1 MAELEQVISSIRDN
15 FPFFSMPNNQN
26 WVYFD
31 NAATAL
37 KPDAVLQAVHS
48 YDTEYTANIHRAVFD
63 NSYKASEAYENAR
76 AVTAGFLGA
85 AYSEEVIFTSGT
97 TASINL
103 FARSFAETF
112 LQPGDRIVLSEME
125 HHANMLPWQKLA
137 REFNF
142 ELAFIPITEKGELDL
157 SNIDILLSGNT
168 KLLAITAVSNTLGT
182 VNPIDFLAKKCKEK
196 NIFVFVDAAQS
207 VTHQPYH
214 LAESAIDFLAFSG
227 HKIFAPTG
235 VGVLWGRKALL
246 KKMPPFFYGGGMVY
260 DVSLEQATY
269 ASLPSRFEAGTP
281 PIAQAIGLGAALEYI
296 QQLGWQT
303 IKKIEAQN
311 IEHGRKIFNK
321 FKDYV
326 SLVGDSDNRA
336 AIFSFAVNGVHPH
349 DAGSFFSEAKV
360 AVRTGHQCTQPV
372 MKRYCLPSVSRIS
385 ASIYNTEQDWQQ
397 FEVALS
403 ALLEFFH
410 VK

>member
-1 MAELEQVISSIRDN
+1 MAELGQVIASIRDN
-15 FPFFSMPNNQN
+15 FSFFSMPNNQN

-37 KPDAVLQAVHS
+37 KPDAVLKAVHG

-63 NSYKASEAYENAR
+63 NSYKASKAYENAR
-76 AVTAGFLGA
+76 SITAHFLGA
-85 AYSEEVIFTSGT
+85 AHSEEVIFTSGT

-112 LQPGDRIVLSEME
+112 LQPGDRVVLSEME

-157 SNIDILLSGNT
+157 SDIDLLLSGNT

-182 VNPIDFLAKKCKEK
+182 INPIDFLAEKCKEK

-207 VTHQPYH
+207 VTHQPYR
-214 LAESAIDFLAFSG
+214 LAESSIDFLAFSG
-227 HKIFAPTG
+227 HKIFGPTG
-235 VGVLWGRKALL
+235 IGVLWGRKDLL

-281 PIAQAIGLGAALEYI
+281 PIAQAIGLGAALEYV

-303 IKKIEAQN
+303 VKEIEARN
-311 IEHGRKIFNK
+311 IEYGKKVFDR

-326 SLVGDSDNRA
+326 SLVGNSDNRV
-336 AIFSFAVNGVHPH
+336 AIFSFAVDGIHPH

-397 FEVALS
+397 FEAALS

>member
-1 MAELEQVISSIRDN
+1 MAELGQVIASIRDN
-15 FPFFSMPNNQN
+15 FSFFSMPNNQN

-37 KPDAVLQAVHS
+37 KPDAVLKAVHG

-76 AVTAGFLGA
+76 SITARFLGA
-85 AYSEEVIFTSGT
+85 TYPEEVIFTSGT
-97 TASINL
+97 TASVNL

-112 LQPGDRIVLSEME
+112 LQPGDRVVLSEME

-137 REFNF
+137 CEFNF

-157 SNIDILLSGNT
+157 SDIDILLSSNT

-182 VNPIDFLAKKCKEK
+182 INPIDFLAEKCKEK

-207 VTHQPYH
+207 VTHQPYC

-227 HKIFAPTG
+227 HKIFGPTG
-235 VGVLWGRKALL
+235 IGVLWGRKDLL

-281 PIAQAIGLGAALEYI
+281 PIAQAIGLGAALEYV
-296 QQLGWQT
+296 QQLGWQA
-303 IKKIEAQN
+303 IKEIEAQN
-311 IEHGRKIFNK
+311 IERGKKIFNR

-326 SLVGDSDNRA
+326 SLVGDSTNRVP
-336 AIFSFAVNGVHPH
+336 IFSFAVDGIHPH

-397 FEVALS
+397 FEAALS
-403 ALLEFFH
+403 ALLEFFY